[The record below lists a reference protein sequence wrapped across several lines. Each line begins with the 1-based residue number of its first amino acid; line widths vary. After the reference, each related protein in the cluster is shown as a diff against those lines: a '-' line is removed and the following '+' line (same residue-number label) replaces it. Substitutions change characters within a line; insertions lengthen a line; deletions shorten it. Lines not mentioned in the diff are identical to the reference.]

1 MLYLRNNG
9 FELRYGAENSSDKTK
24 SHKAVDVFLKGIVII
39 PIFGSIKKYAEEKVR
54 LNKIGKPQNDEFDLL
69 IGVTALVN
77 QLTLVTENT
86 KDFKNFENLTIENWV
101 TRK

>member
-1 MLYLRNNG
+1 M
-9 FELRYGAENSSDKTK
+9 
-24 SHKAVDVFLKGIVII
+24 
-39 PIFGSIKKYAEEKVR
+39 
-54 LNKIGKPQNDEFDLL
+54 NKIGTPQNDEFDLL